1 MSEDTTECPQVITDR
16 TALHHVLGA
25 VRAAGQ
31 SIGLVPTMGALHE
44 GHLSLVRR
52 SVRECDT
59 TVVTIFVNPTQF
71 GPTEDLARYPRTLN
85 ADLHLLSDV
94 RADVA
99 FVPDTAAMYPTGF
112 STYVDPPGVSGPLEG
127 LCRPGHFRGVATIVL
142 KLLNLVAPT
151 VAYFGEKD
159 YQQARVIEDMV
170 RDLDLPMTIEACPII
185 REPDGLAMSSRN
197 RYLSQQERA
206 RALSLSRALRRT
218 RELFQS
224 GERNGQRLCE
234 AMRQELHQGTVTDIE
249 YATIVD
255 PRTLQPMEMVD
266 ADCRALIAA
275 RVGQTRLIDNCR
287 VGEVCH

>member
-1 MSEDTTECPQVITDR
+1 MVTDR
-16 TALHHVLGA
+16 AALRQLLDA

-52 SVRECDT
+52 SVSECDT

-71 GPTEDLARYPRTLN
+71 GPTEDLARYPRTLS
-85 ADLHLLSDV
+85 ADLTLLADAC
-94 RADVA
+94 ADVV
-99 FVPDTAAMYPTGF
+99 FVPDNAAMYPTGF
-112 STYVDPPGVSGPLEG
+112 STYVDPPAVSAPLEG
-127 LCRPGHFRGVATIVL
+127 ICRPGHFRGVATIVL

-170 RDLDLPMTIEACPII
+170 RDLDLPMTVEVCPII

-197 RYLSQQERA
+197 RYMSQDERA
-206 RALSLSRALRRT
+206 RALSLSRALRRAC
-218 RELFQS
+218 ELFQQ
-224 GERNGQRLCE
+224 GERSGPRLCE
-234 AMRQELHQGTVTDIE
+234 AMRQQLHQGTVTDIE

-255 PRTLQPMEMVD
+255 PQTLQPPEMVD

-275 RVGQTRLIDNCR
+275 RVGHTRLIDNCR
-287 VGEVCH
+287 VGEACH